1 MKDASRLSVC
11 SLLCVPLYENL
22 PSLDHSW
29 LTPDESGHLL
39 LDWLDESILPVN
51 HIPVNH
57 MVDKHKEG
65 GPERKGV
72 FFLVVDYQKYSL
84 LHLSALLLSLC
95 IREIIPTAALS
106 RC

>member
-39 LDWLDESILPVN
+39 PDWLDESILPVN

-57 MVDKHKEG
+57 INKTQILFVDKHKEG
-65 GPERKGV
+65 GPERKEWEIGGG
-72 FFLVVDYQKYSL
+72 
-84 LHLSALLLSLC
+84 
-95 IREIIPTAALS
+95 IEREGRGREKGRKL
-106 RC
+106 